1 MEHTGVADL
10 KWERGSAE
18 TFTGTVW
25 SSAMS
30 RAPERTVAALGVLF
44 EPAARTFWHSH
55 PDGQV
60 LYVASGSGRVGNF
73 DGKLVEIAA
82 GDVVYTPAGESHWH
96 GATPNSYLMHIS
108 ITTGG
113 ATVWEPRA
121 VTDGEYNA
129 TTQEN

>member
-1 MEHTGVADL
+1 MEHTRVGAFE
-10 KWERGSAE
+10 WERGSPE

-25 SSAMS
+25 STPMS
-30 RAPERTVAALGVLF
+30 RSPERTVTAIGVMF
-44 EPAARTFWHSH
+44 GPGARTFWHSH

-60 LYVASGSGRVGNF
+60 LYVASGSGRVGNV
-73 DGKLVEIAA
+73 DGKFVEIAA

-96 GATPNSYLMHIS
+96 GATPTSYLMHIS

-121 VTDGEYNA
+121 VTDEEYNGGA
-129 TTQEN
+129 S

>member
-1 MEHTGVADL
+1 MEHTSVGAL

-18 TFTGTVW
+18 TFTGNVW
-25 SSAMS
+25 SSPLS
-30 RAPERTVAALGVLF
+30 RAPERTVAAIGVMF
-44 EPAARTFWHSH
+44 EPGARSFWHRH

-60 LYVASGSGRVGNF
+60 LYVASGSGRVGNS
-73 DGKLVEIAA
+73 DGKFVEIAA

-96 GATPNSYLMHIS
+96 GAAPNSYLMHIS

-121 VTDGEYNA
+121 VSDEEYNA
-129 TTQEN
+129 GS